1 MKEVSVDGNLVSFCG
16 LYCGAC
22 RSYLKGRCPG
32 CRENIKAGWCP
43 QRKCCAE
50 HAYATCADCKEFVD
64 AKDCKHFNSFIAK
77 TMSLL
82 FNSNRP
88 AGVRKIR
95 ELGPEGFAAYMAER
109 KVMKLPRRGE

>member
-1 MKEVSVDGNLVSFCG
+1 MPDVTVDPNLVAYCG

-32 CRENIKAGWCP
+32 CHANTKATWCKI
-43 QRKCCAE
+43 RTCCTE
-50 HAYATCADCKEFVD
+50 HAYASCADCKEHAD
-64 AKDCKHFNSFIAK
+64 ARDCAHFKHPIARV
-77 TMSLL
+77 MSLF

-95 ELGPEGFAAYMAER
+95 ELGVEGFAAYMAER
-109 KVMKLPRRGE
+109 NIMTLPRRGA